1 MKKNFLKYIFIIVAV
16 ISFIIFYLSIF
27 GLETEKFNSQI
38 KNKINQ
44 TDKNFEVELKKI
56 RLTLSPLTFK
66 VNAKTIAP
74 KIFYKKKLIQLEY
87 IETQISIISLIKNQ
101 IISSKLKLSTRSIL
115 LKDLVTF
122 FRGITNRPELF
133 ILERA
138 VKNGQIIV
146 NLDLNF
152 DETGKIKDD
161 YKIKAILK
169 DGKIGL
175 LKKYNFEKINFSL
188 NIHNNIFNFKDL
200 NFTNSKSL
208 FYSKNIKILQN
219 EKDFFIEG
227 QINNKDLIL
236 NEKLLKLFKIDIKDI
251 GFLNTNFNSNN
262 KFSFSIDKK
271 FKLKNLVLNSDIQV
285 NESEYKTSK
294 SLDNY
299 LEIKDNT
306 IKFKNHKIKSNFKN
320 NKFTINGSGKIK
332 LQEIFEDI
340 NYSIDSDDKDFKF
353 NSKLLLSELNFNSQE
368 YLKNFITNLD
378 KTTTLKDQ
386 KIEINLDKKKLLI
399 NGQGKIK
406 FNNDFEDIKFKVLKI
421 KNKFNFNTELD
432 LDNTP
437 FKINFLNFVKNDKSK
452 TRIRFAGSYEP
463 ENSLDFEDISI
474 INENNRLIFKDIFL
488 NKNNLI
494 EKVDEVKLEF
504 LDNQNKKNNILLK
517 KIKQNKYQITGSSF
531 NAEKLIDSL
540 LVSKKDN
547 NLKFFQN
554 DIEISLNLKEIYL
567 DNLYLVNDLN
577 GNLDIKNNEI
587 YTANISGDFDNV
599 NNLKFTVNTNDVG
612 EKITTLFSSKAKPL
626 VERYKFIKGF
636 EDNEEG
642 YLDFYSSKKNG
653 ISNSKLIID
662 NFKVKEIPVLA
673 KLLALASLQGIAD
686 LLTGEGI
693 RFTDFEMNFTNK
705 NKLMKIQELYA
716 IGPAISILIEGY
728 LEEDNLISLR
738 GTLVPATTINRS
750 IASIPLIGDLLIGKK
765 AGEGVF
771 GVSFKVK
778 GPSKNLETTV
788 NPIKTLTPR
797 FITRTLEK
805 IKKN

>member
-474 INENNRLIFKDIFL
+474 INENNRLILKNIFL

-540 LVSKKDN
+540 LVGKKDN
-547 NLKFFQN
+547 NLKLFQN

-728 LEEDNLISLR
+728 IEEDNLISLR

-765 AGEGVF
+765 VGDGVF

-778 GPSKNLETTV
+778 GPPKNLETTV

>member
-1 MKKNFLKYIFIIVAV
+1 MKKNFLKYIFIIVAA

-236 NEKLLKLFKIDIKDI
+236 NEEFLKLFKIDIKDI

-285 NESEYKTSK
+285 NQSEYKTSK

-474 INENNRLIFKDIFL
+474 INENNRLILKNIFL

-540 LVSKKDN
+540 LVGKKGN
-547 NLKFFQN
+547 NLKLFQK

-728 LEEDNLISLR
+728 IEEDNLISLR

>member
-208 FYSKNIKILQN
+208 FSSKNIKILQN

-236 NEKLLKLFKIDIKDI
+236 NEELLKLFKIDIKDI

-432 LDNTP
+432 LDKTP
-437 FKINFLNFVKNDKSK
+437 FQINFLNFVKNDKSK

-474 INENNRLIFKDIFL
+474 INENNRLIFKNIFL

-540 LVSKKDN
+540 LVGKKDN
-547 NLKFFQN
+547 NLKLFQN

-728 LEEDNLISLR
+728 IEEDNLISLR

-765 AGEGVF
+765 VGDGVF

-778 GPSKNLETTV
+778 GPPKNLETTV

>member
-208 FYSKNIKILQN
+208 FSSKNIKILQN

-236 NEKLLKLFKIDIKDI
+236 NEELLKLFKIDIKDI

-306 IKFKNHKIKSNFKN
+306 IKFKEHKIKSNFKN

-474 INENNRLIFKDIFL
+474 INENNRLIFKNIFL

-728 LEEDNLISLR
+728 IEEDNLISLR

>member
-1 MKKNFLKYIFIIVAV
+1 MKKIFLKYIFIIVTV

-236 NEKLLKLFKIDIKDI
+236 NEELLKLFKIDIKDI

-474 INENNRLIFKDIFL
+474 INENNRLIFKNIFL

-540 LVSKKDN
+540 LVGKKDN
-547 NLKFFQN
+547 NLKLFQN

-728 LEEDNLISLR
+728 IEEDNLISLR

>member
-122 FRGITNRPELF
+122 FRGITNRSELF

-175 LKKYNFEKINFSL
+175 LKKYSFEKINFSL

-236 NEKLLKLFKIDIKDI
+236 NEELLKLFKIDIKDI

-332 LQEIFEDI
+332 LQENFEDI
-340 NYSIDSDDKDFKF
+340 NYNIDLDDKDFKF
-353 NSKLLLSELNFNSQE
+353 NSKLLLSELKFSSQE

-474 INENNRLIFKDIFL
+474 INENNRLIFKNIFL

-540 LVSKKDN
+540 LVGKKDN
-547 NLKFFQN
+547 NLKLFQN

-728 LEEDNLISLR
+728 IEEDNLISLR

-765 AGEGVF
+765 VGDGVF

-778 GPSKNLETTV
+778 GPPKNLETTV